1 LLASGL
7 TQSEF
12 VTQTGLSKGTISDIA
27 SLHYLSERELAM
39 FEISCMRNTIKAIA
53 KNSDSKALAIIQ
65 KILNDDS
72 ATLEELN
79 EAINS
84 TEARALI
91 KARKED
97 ASASIEQVREGLQ
110 IAKEN
115 KDKES
120 AELAQYNASK
130 SASQFLKEFESVL
143 LLIDELEG
151 AQECLAFLRQYD
163 ISNLVSYYNGDAL
176 ALAIREQH
184 SKLLSRQIV
193 DPITGR
199 PAGTEPAA

>member
-1 LLASGL
+1 L